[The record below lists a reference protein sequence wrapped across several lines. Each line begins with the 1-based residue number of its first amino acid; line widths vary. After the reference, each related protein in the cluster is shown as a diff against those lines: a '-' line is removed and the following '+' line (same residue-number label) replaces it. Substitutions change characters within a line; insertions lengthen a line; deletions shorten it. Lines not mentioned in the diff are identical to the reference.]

1 MKRIR
6 FPILLLMLTFCLK
19 GFSQQDQVFA
29 FPAGC
34 TTDHYMAGHV
44 IVKFRPEIHDRMNN
58 STFVELLKN
67 IDADSVFQ
75 KFPNSPAPKKPFN
88 EFGMPLVD
96 LSGVYEICFDPEVPV
111 ENVINQLFAMGLF
124 EYVVPHFVDQ
134 ILYTPNDP
142 SIGSQYYLTRVKAIM
157 AWDICKGDTNKV
169 TAITDTGFEFNH
181 PDLVNAVK
189 YNHDD
194 PIDNID
200 NDNDGYVDNFRGW
213 DMGSMDNNPQ
223 YDLIGHGIH
232 VSGIAGASA
241 DNGFGMA
248 GVGFRGKLLPVKVD
262 NAYGNLIATYEGIV
276 YAADHGADVINCS
289 WGSTYSG
296 TLYGQDIINY
306 ATLNCNALVVA
317 ACGNANSTSLYYPA
331 SYNYVMS
338 VAASDINDSK
348 WVNSSY
354 NYLVDIAAPG
364 KDIYSSWAGAS
375 FVISHGTSMA
385 APVVAGAASLVS
397 SYFPQYNM
405 LQVAERL
412 RVTADVIDTLP
423 NNLAYSG
430 MLGTG
435 RLNMYRALTDTMSPS
450 VRLVDWSFSDSANM
464 KFDPFDTLYIHA
476 IALNYLDTS
485 SSALY
490 ARLECLSPNVEL
502 IDSIWTIGTL
512 NTMQSADNLQDQFV
526 VRLLNIAPST
536 LLKFRIHFYDGL
548 YHSADYLKTTVNED
562 YNTLDTNLIQL
573 TVTSKGNFGFNNL
586 INLSQGVGIRFD
598 GSGNLVSGFGFMAGT
613 DMFHVSDNM
622 YSIVVPV
629 DSDFVAESFVDD
641 LHPALFGDQCL
652 YSRFND
658 SGADSAA
665 MLNIVVN
672 QWTYAWN
679 TPEDENFV
687 LVKYEIVNDSIFL
700 LEDFYAGLFADWD
713 IVNAAENRCWYDAS
727 LGAILSTTL
736 DSSIFIALKLLS
748 PFSSTHYAV
757 DMDGFNSSIVI
768 SDGFTESEKYTM
780 LKSNRQLAGT
790 DIDGNDI
797 ATLIGTGPFDIAGGD
812 TLKLTFAIIAGYSY
826 HDIETGIERAIVR
839 YSDPY
844 LSTNPI
850 RSNSPFLYPNP
861 SDGLLNYG
869 LDQSFDRHEW
879 TIIDMSGKV
888 HLKGTGHSTNG
899 MLDVSG
905 LPEGLYLIRFTNNLH
920 TTVSTFSIIR

>member
-1 MKRIR
+1 M
-6 FPILLLMLTFCLK
+6 LLLLFFCVN
-19 GFSQQDQVFA
+19 GFSQHEQVFH
-29 FPAGC
+29 FPDGC
-34 TTDHYMAGHV
+34 TADDYMAGHV
-44 IVKFRPEIHDRMNN
+44 ILKFRPEISSRINDE
-58 STFVELLKN
+58 SFVSFLQNLS
-67 IDADSVFQ
+67 ADSVVQ
-75 KFPNSPAPKKPFN
+75 KFPNSPVPERPFN
-88 EFGMPLVD
+88 ESGMPLVD
-96 LSGVYEICFDPEVPV
+96 LSAIYEICFSPDIPV
-111 ENVINQLFAMGLF
+111 DEVINRCNSLGLF
-124 EYVVPHFVDQ
+124 EYVVPHYIDYE
-134 ILYTPNDP
+134 LYIPNDP
-142 SIGSQYYLTRVKAIM
+142 NIGNQYYLNRIKAFL

-189 YNHDD
+189 YNYNDT
-194 PIDNID
+194 IDGID
-200 NDNDGYVDNFRGW
+200 NDNDGYLDNFKGW

-223 YDLIGHGIH
+223 YDLIGHGVH

-248 GVGFRGKLLPVKVD
+248 GVGFRCKLLPVKVD

-289 WGSTYSG
+289 WGSTFSG

-306 ATLNCNALVVA
+306 ATFNCNALVVA

-338 VAASDINDSK
+338 VAATDVNDYK

-354 NYLVDIAAPG
+354 NYMVDIAAPG
-364 KDIYSSWAGAS
+364 KDIYSTWAGAS
-375 FVISHGTSMA
+375 LITSSGTSMA
-385 APVVAGAASLVS
+385 SPVVAGAASLVS

-412 RVTADVIDTLP
+412 RVTADIIDTLT
-423 NNLAYSG
+423 NNQAYGG

-435 RLNMYRALTDTMSPS
+435 RLNMYRALTDSMSPS
-450 VRLVDWSFSDSANM
+450 IRLVDWSFSDSANGE
-464 KFDPFDTLYIHA
+464 FDPYDTLYVHA
-476 IALNYLDTS
+476 IALNYLDTTS
-485 SSALY
+485 GALY

-502 IDSIWTIGTL
+502 IDSIWNIGTL
-512 NTMQSADNLQDQFV
+512 NTLQSADNQSDQFV
-526 VRLLNIAPST
+526 IRLLSIPPST
-536 LLKFRIHFYDGL
+536 LLKFRIHFYDGS

-586 INLSQGVGIRFD
+586 INLSQGIGIRYD
-598 GSGNLVSGFGFMAGT
+598 GGGNFVSGFGLMAGT
-613 DMFHVSDNM
+613 DMFHVSDNL
-622 YSIVVPV
+622 YSIIVPV
-629 DSDFVAESFVDD
+629 DSDFVAENFVED
-641 LHPALFGDQCL
+641 LQPAPFGDQCL

-658 SGADSAA
+658 SGADSVA
-665 MLNIVVN
+665 MMNIVIN

-687 LVKYEIVNDSIFL
+687 LVKYEIVNDSVFL
-700 LEDFYAGLFADWD
+700 LEEFYAGLFADWD
-713 IVNAAENRCWYDAS
+713 LVNSAENRCWYDAS

-736 DSSIFIALKLLS
+736 DSSLFVALKLLS
-748 PFSSTHYAV
+748 PYNSLHYAV

-797 ATLIGTGPFDIAGGD
+797 AAMVSSGPFDIAGGD
-812 TLKLTFAIIAGYSY
+812 TLKLTFAIIAGYSLEE
-826 HDIETGIERAIVR
+826 IESGIERAIVR
-839 YSDPY
+839 YNDPF
-844 LSTNPI
+844 LSTDFI
-850 RSNSPFLYPNP
+850 SSNAAYLYPNP
-861 SDGLLNYG
+861 SDRLINYR
-869 LDQSFDRHEW
+869 LDQSFGRYEW

-888 HLKGTGHSTNG
+888 HLKGSGSSANG
-899 MLDVSG
+899 MLDISE
-905 LPEGLYLIRFTNNLH
+905 LPAGLYLIRFTDNLH